1 MINLPVV
8 EGRSCDGCTKCCEG
22 YLEANIHGHEVTLG
36 KPCFFVEIGKGCTD
50 YENRPDVP
58 CKSFQCEWLTNPRIP
73 EQLKP
78 SNSHVI
84 MTTKKVDNIEYFNL
98 IEAGSKLDSEI
109 LTWALEHAILSD
121 LNLAW
126 EIYGNTYWLGDDDFD
141 KIMDKQATE
150 KKQMYAKNIQEEINF
165 IPKPYFDGLNP
176 KFDFTNEDTP

>member
-58 CKSFQCEWLTNPRIP
+58 CKSFQCEWLINSDIP
-73 EQLKP
+73 DQFKP

-84 MTTKKVDNIEYFNL
+84 FTNEEKDGIEYL
-98 IEAGSKLDSEI
+98 KLTEAGTKLDSEV
-109 LTWALEHAILSD
+109 LTWSLEYIID
-121 LNLAW
+121 NDKNLAW
-126 EIYGNTYWLGDDDFD
+126 NIYGNSYWLGDDDFD
-141 KIMDKQATE
+141 NM
-150 KKQMYAKNIQEEINF
+150 MNKNNNTTFFQNTGTFEDF
-165 IPKPYFDGLNP
+165 LPKPYFEGMNP
-176 KFDFTNEDTP
+176 TFNFIHEDPS